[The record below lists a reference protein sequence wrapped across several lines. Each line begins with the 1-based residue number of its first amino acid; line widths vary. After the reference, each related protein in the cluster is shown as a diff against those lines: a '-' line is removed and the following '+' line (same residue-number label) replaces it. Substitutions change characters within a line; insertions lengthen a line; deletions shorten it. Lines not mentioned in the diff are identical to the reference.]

1 VPHVDVNSW
10 VRIKKKAE
18 TLLSLISRQL
28 PKTLITTSR
37 SEWNCIKNG
46 TVVLPLSIEREVDAY
61 LEAFLDEREDGY
73 LRIPETSRNEYLAT
87 GNSHYPLPENILD
100 QQRVS
105 FFFVGTTVKTG
116 DVVSVSGKG
125 RLKIG
130 EINETKK
137 KGNMQLKSSDI
148 CRMKLIIVKFKGI
161 N

>member
-1 VPHVDVNSW
+1 ME
-10 VRIKKKAE
+10 KKAE

-46 TVVLPLSIEREVDAY
+46 TVEVVLPLSIEREVDAY
-61 LEAFLDEREDGY
+61 LEAFFDEREDGY

-100 QQRVS
+100 QTKSVQLKSMQQNWLWGRSGYNWATVTKN
-105 FFFVGTTVKTG
+105 GTTVKTG

-125 RLKIG
+125 RLKVR
-130 EINETKK
+130 
-137 KGNMQLKSSDI
+137 L
-148 CRMKLIIVKFKGI
+148 
-161 N
+161 

>member
-1 VPHVDVNSW
+1 ME
-10 VRIKKKAE
+10 KKAGTSLSSE

-46 TVVLPLSIEREVDAY
+46 TVEVYLLLSRHSMIK
-61 LEAFLDEREDGY
+61 LLSSFTWIQKGGFAFKHRKWGRSGY
-73 LRIPETSRNEYLAT
+73 NWAT
-87 GNSHYPLPENILD
+87 VTKN
-100 QQRVS
+100 
-105 FFFVGTTVKTG
+105 GTTVKTG

-137 KGNMQLKSSDI
+137 WKYAVE
-148 CRMKLIIVKFKGI
+148 IIRYL
-161 N
+161 